1 MNIWNKW
8 KQKWNIQSDKRM
20 IWIFIIFAITG
31 SSTLVVR
38 KYLYS
43 TLGIEIENSIISFL
57 VRLIF
62 IYVIYQ
68 FLFFAIASIM
78 GEHQF
83 AKWFLRKM
91 NKRIL
96 PFIK

>member
-1 MNIWNKW
+1 
-8 KQKWNIQSDKRM
+8 M
-20 IWIFIIFAITG
+20 IWIFVIFAITG

-43 TLGIEIENSIISFL
+43 TLGIEIENGFISFL